1 MNTSCASTVVTV
13 LTTSSHLTA
22 LKNGENN
29 DTNNSTTLESPD
41 SFIKD
46 SMHIRQNK
54 RNILPQDLDP
64 SVVHKEEEEDDEWC
78 EETEH
83 ETESET
89 SSKSDDEI
97 QGPPDYDNETRI
109 LEPPPLP
116 VTSTKAS
123 ALASLAEPSQAV
135 TTTSSKQQQQ
145 QLQDQTVPSSSSYW
159 ASSVC
164 HNKNNAKKNN
174 KNSLK
179 KKKKSVAFA
188 TNTDGSVICQTRLV
202 SIHEQYD
209 CWYRPEEKLAMQEHF
224 SRVVLYYQS
233 YGNEDDGNN
242 EVNNQDNN
250 NDDSNDKDKTTKK
263 NDTTRR
269 AFVEALAK
277 LQKDAHKLTMPQTCQ
292 QLSTIAL
299 HTAQTRGLESY
310 VLSDEFDYMR
320 QKHLLRILMVQNQL
334 EQQFGMYEE
343 RQNGGCTMDTKEESI
358 DKVEDLIMN
367 ELSRTSLR
375 WSVRSTQFARL
386 IALLDKHAA
395 QEALSSPWSRSSL

>member
-1 MNTSCASTVVTV
+1 
-13 LTTSSHLTA
+13 
-22 LKNGENN
+22 
-29 DTNNSTTLESPD
+29 
-41 SFIKD
+41 
-46 SMHIRQNK
+46 MHIRQNK
-54 RNILPQDLDP
+54 RNLLDP
-64 SVVHKEEEEDDEWC
+64 SVVNKEEEDDDTEWC

-97 QGPPDYDNETRI
+97 QTQQPDE
-109 LEPPPLP
+109 EPSFP
-116 VTSTKAS
+116 VTTSTKSSAAS
-123 ALASLAEPSQAV
+123 ASLAEPSQTV

-145 QLQDQTVPSSSSYW
+145 QQQQDKSAPSSSYW
-159 ASSVC
+159 VSSVC
-164 HNKNNAKKNN
+164 HKNKSNAKKNA
-174 KNSLK
+174 KT
-179 KKKKSVAFA
+179 KKSVAFC
-188 TNTDGSVICQTRLV
+188 TNADGSVVCQTRLV
-202 SIHEQYD
+202 SIHEQDD

-224 SRVVLYYQS
+224 SRVVLFYHNYAEDDDEENNEQLNS
-233 YGNEDDGNN
+233 EQVNEDGEHGNT
-242 EVNNQDNN
+242 E
-250 NDDSNDKDKTTKK
+250 KTKK
-263 NDTTRR
+263 NAADTSRR

-292 QLSTIAL
+292 YLSTIAL
-299 HTAQTRGLESY
+299 HTTQTRGLESY

-343 RQNGGCTMDTKEESI
+343 RQSRGSCCCTKDDNTNINENNNQKEEEI
-358 DKVEDLIMN
+358 DQVEDLIMN

-395 QEALSSPWSRSSL
+395 QEALSSPWIPSSV